1 LRASVAELRERSV
14 EQAVLFPERFDIG
27 VCVRLSGLESH
38 VCIGDL
44 WDRCKVE
51 DYSEREHEARNRQV
65 NPLDILERLLIVAD
79 VVENSV
85 GSDDRCHDRSDSV
98 IGSSQQD
105 SFKLQHQP
113 QSRRTHPLKACE
125 KLILISEYFGGP
137 QTVIY
142 GFAAVSK
149 LPSPFPIMKIA
160 AQKPPKLLFKMQ
172 GQATR
177 DPTPYK
183 HRPQMKVAL

>member
-1 LRASVAELRERSV
+1 V

-27 VCVRLSGLESH
+27 VCVCLGGLECH
-38 VCIGDL
+38 VCISDL

-51 DYSEREHEARNRQV
+51 YHSEREHKARNCQV
-65 NPLDILERLLIVAD
+65 DPLDILQGLLIIAD
-79 VVENSV
+79 MVEDGV

-113 QSRRTHPLKACE
+113 HPPKTHPLKACE

-142 GFAAVSK
+142 GLAAVSK

-183 HRPQMKVAL
+183 QRPQMKVAL